1 MQGAGSTAWA
11 ALHAALCVGP
21 ALLPHAVGLV
31 LRTCSDPQGCA
42 PCPATT
48 DVESHFKRF
57 ERDVTQHLLPPSE
70 EEAAA
75 QAAAAEAAAAAAK
88 AAEEAAAAAA
98 RRSPVRRLGSAA
110 AGVAGAAARHL
121 TPGLAVRAGGLLAL
135 QRVHPGAARA
145 ASAVSVAVPLASAAA
160 MRAGLPLGA
169 TLPHAL
175 QAAGRE
181 LGQFGQAAVAL
192 AVGRMLL
199 AALRQHQ
206 RRRRQRRS
214 QGQGAAGAEQQ
225 VPVAVGQPVATPGG
239 RLLRRKSSVN
249 RELLSWLAAVPCWS
263 ASSRLQ
269 SAVHAANACKEWP
282 ADPAAQQHAVII
294 PLLLTTLLPPCS
306 PCRSGGAGG
315 RRRPV
320 RHHPPAQPAERG

>member
-1 MQGAGSTAWA
+1 M
-11 ALHAALCVGP
+11 P
-21 ALLPHAVGLV
+21 
-31 LRTCSDPQGCA
+31 
-42 PCPATT
+42 T

-98 RRSPVRRLGSAA
+98 RRSPVRRLGGAA

-145 ASAVSVAVPLASAAA
+145 ASAVSVAAPLVGAAAQRAGVPLGTA
-160 MRAGLPLGA
+160 LPRV
-169 TLPHAL
+169 L

-192 AVGRMLL
+192 AVGRLLL
-199 AALRQHQ
+199 ATLRQHQ
-206 RRRRQRRS
+206 HRRRQRRT
-214 QGQGAAGAEQQ
+214 QAQGAAAAPEQ
-225 VPVAVGQPVATPGG
+225 VSVTVGQPVATPGG

-249 RELLSWLAAVPCWS
+249 RESLAACCWCQVP
-263 ASSRLQ
+263 
-269 SAVHAANACKEWP
+269 P
-282 ADPAAQQHAVII
+282 
-294 PLLLTTLLPPCS
+294 T
-306 PCRSGGAGG
+306 
-315 RRRPV
+315 
-320 RHHPPAQPAERG
+320 PAQKC